1 MKKKGGSSP
10 HVKAKKKFTIT
21 DISPSSPHV
30 KAKKKFTITDT
41 SSNTPE
47 VKVKKKFT
55 ITDTSSNTP
64 EVKVKNIKPSQVKV
78 RIKYKRPFHIVK
90 KITEED

>member
-1 MKKKGGSSP
+1 MKKKGGSSLR
-10 HVKAKKKFTIT
+10 VKAKKKFIIT
-21 DISPSSPHV
+21 DISPSSLRV
-30 KAKKKFTITDT
+30 KA
-41 SSNTPE
+41 
-47 VKVKKKFT
+47 KKKFT

-78 RIKYKRPFHIVK
+78 RIKYKRPFHILK